1 MLKKILKS
9 QSGLSLVEVM
19 VAASISI
26 IVAVWVMKITENAT
40 KSVTKMNADL
50 NIVAF
55 RDTIKKRMNGPARCL
70 NTTIDSADTTT
81 LLGLDITNDVTN
93 IEKFH
98 THTNP
103 DSNKPEFYNDDASAI
118 VMAPEWKVTAAK
130 IEAFNNAGTGS
141 VVGSCDIVIDLER
154 INSLDGSGS
163 RTGKTIGRSEQTIRI
178 PMTCQVDGSN
188 LITSCSAII
197 DADEEGY
204 WNAQSDALGEHI
216 LFNGLSGGNPRAKI
230 GSGGNFAA
238 VQNSSLILDPLAAQG
253 DGGAPV
259 KMHALAI
266 PSDASLTFGD
276 SKETRLWHGSGVVLN
291 LDGGLDATDDINSG
305 QNITAAQNITATAGD
320 VSAGNDVIAG
330 NDMTAAQNI
339 TATNGNITASS
350 GNIIAATGNVEAA
363 NTIQNQAGG
372 WIFSPTGISSA
383 NNLYAG
389 QDVVAARDVNAGRN
403 VNAGDSVNATTV
415 NATTINASQANVPI
429 VNGVSVIPS
438 DERYKK
444 EISDIDN
451 ALEQVMELRG
461 TTYFMR
467 IEEFPDKHFPS
478 QRQYGVIAQEL
489 EKVFP
494 NLVYTDPISG
504 YKSVQYANMV
514 AILIEAIKE
523 HRQET
528 LENKKMAQ
536 IMREGLQEK
545 NQEQDRRISALEKEN
560 KELKGQVEDL
570 KKQVEKLYL
579 LYQKE
584 K

>member
-1 MLKKILKS
+1 MY
-9 QSGLSLVEVM
+9 
-19 VAASISI
+19 
-26 IVAVWVMKITENAT
+26 
-40 KSVTKMNADL
+40 
-50 NIVAF
+50 
-55 RDTIKKRMNGPARCL
+55 KR
-70 NTTIDSADTTT
+70 
-81 LLGLDITNDVTN
+81 
-93 IEKFH
+93 
-98 THTNP
+98 
-103 DSNKPEFYNDDASAI
+103 
-118 VMAPEWKVTAAK
+118 
-130 IEAFNNAGTGS
+130 
-141 VVGSCDIVIDLER
+141 
-154 INSLDGSGS
+154 
-163 RTGKTIGRSEQTIRI
+163 
-178 PMTCQVDGSN
+178 
-188 LITSCSAII
+188 
-197 DADEEGY
+197 
-204 WNAQSDALGEHI
+204 
-216 LFNGLSGGNPRAKI
+216 
-230 GSGGNFAA
+230 
-238 VQNSSLILDPLAAQG
+238 
-253 DGGAPV
+253 
-259 KMHALAI
+259 
-266 PSDASLTFGD
+266 
-276 SKETRLWHGSGVVLN
+276 
-291 LDGGLDATDDINSG
+291 
-305 QNITAAQNITATAGD
+305 
-320 VSAGNDVIAG
+320 
-330 NDMTAAQNI
+330 
-339 TATNGNITASS
+339 
-350 GNIIAATGNVEAA
+350 
-363 NTIQNQAGG
+363 
-372 WIFSPTGISSA
+372 
-383 NNLYAG
+383 
-389 QDVVAARDVNAGRN
+389 
-403 VNAGDSVNATTV
+403 
-415 NATTINASQANVPI
+415 QANVPI

>member
-26 IVAVWVMKITENAT
+26 VVAMGVVKINEISQKNMSKIKSDMNLMDFKTLIVQRLGDVDRCTNETIVSNSGDKIA
-40 KSVTKMNADL
+40 
-50 NIVAF
+50 
-55 RDTIKKRMNGPARCL
+55 
-70 NTTIDSADTTT
+70 
-81 LLGLDITNDVTN
+81 GLDIQASDYTMERLDT
-93 IEKFH
+93 
-98 THTNP
+98 
-103 DSNKPEFYNDDASAI
+103 SNGALDPEFI
-118 VMAPEWKVTAAK
+118 VGQQIFTAPRWKVKSAYISQFSNGGVSAAP
-130 IEAFNNAGTGS
+130 IGT
-141 VVGSCDIVIDLER
+141 CDIVITVEKMVPMSA
-154 INSLDGSGS
+154 NSPKSYGAHEKIL
-163 RTGKTIGRSEQTIRI
+163 RI
-178 PMTCQVDGSN
+178 PMRCLVDTVATGIVQECQS
-188 LITSCSAII
+188 S
-197 DADEEGY
+197 EEANEQGY
-204 WNAQSDALGEHI
+204 WKAQADSASDVFIQFLGI
-216 LFNGLSGGNPRAKI
+216 SGDPRAKI
-230 GSGGNFAA
+230 GPGTNDVTAA
-238 VQNSSLILDPLAAQG
+238 LTLNPLTTQLDG
-253 DGGAPV
+253 FT
-259 KMHALAI
+259 KRHALSLPTNGSI
-266 PSDASLTFGD
+266 TLGDSDDVGIFHGESGSDDHLSIAGAEQVRVENGDLGILAGSLTA
-276 SKETRLWHGSGVVLN
+276 S
-291 LDGGLDATDDINSG
+291 
-305 QNITAAQNITATAGD
+305 QD
-320 VSAGNDVIAG
+320 VSAGNDI
-330 NDMTAAQNI
+330 TAAQNI

-350 GNIIAATGNVEAA
+350 GNIISTTGLVEAA
-363 NTIQNQAGG
+363 DTIRNTGGG
-372 WIFSPTGISSA
+372 WIVSPNGVSAPTINSA
-383 NNLYAG
+383 NIWASSSVGSG
-389 QDVVAARDVNAGRN
+389 QDINAARDVNAGRN
-403 VNAGDSVNATTV
+403 VNAGSSVNATTV
-415 NATTINASQANVPI
+415 NANTINANQANVPI